1 MWGTI
6 LPLVVLSQ
14 ASSGI
19 EIVTGGAGW
28 AGAGLLGA
36 VLGWLLLKHLPEKD
50 AQIERLI
57 KRHDEALARV
67 SLDHENEMKETRK
80 EFREALSAITGQNE
94 RSVVLLTQAIR
105 EESERV
111 IRGTYGW
118 CKNMPDEVRDREMKE
133 WREREERERR
143 SRQPPQKEGGK

>member
-1 MWGTI
+1 MMTF
-6 LPLVVLSQ
+6 LPVALLAQ

-19 EIVTGGAGW
+19 EVVTGGAGW
-28 AGAGLLGA
+28 AGAGLLGL

-57 KRHDEALARV
+57 KRHDEALDKAGK
-67 SLDHENEMKETRK
+67 DHETEL
-80 EFREALSAITGQNE
+80 REARQDFKEALAVIIGQNDK
-94 RSVVLLTQAIR
+94 SVVLLTSAIR

-118 CKNMPDEVRDREMKE
+118 CKQMPDEVREREMRE

-143 SRQPPQKEGGK
+143 SRQPPESKGGK